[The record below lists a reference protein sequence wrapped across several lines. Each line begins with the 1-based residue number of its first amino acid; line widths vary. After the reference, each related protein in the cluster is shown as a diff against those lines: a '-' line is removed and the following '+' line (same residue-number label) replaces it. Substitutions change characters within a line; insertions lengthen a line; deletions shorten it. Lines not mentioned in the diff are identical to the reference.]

1 MTLLYRSM
9 KSATD
14 GRAECGPSRRQ
25 LGAKVPGDIA
35 LENGDVLPL
44 TGGMSVSPDRAE
56 NLPQHRR
63 PPQFGGTGKD
73 GVYVIRSTAMGQK
86 LTYRLDPHDC
96 THGFVEPAQ
105 RQSLDSYQEAL
116 CLTRKDW
123 SPA

>member
-9 KSATD
+9 KSAPD
-14 GRAECGPSRRQ
+14 GLPECGPSRRQ
-25 LGAKVPGDIA
+25 LGAKVPEDIDV
-35 LENGDVLPL
+35 ENGNVLPV

-73 GVYVIRSTAMGQK
+73 GVSVIRSSAMGQN
-86 LTYRLDPHDC
+86 LIYRPDPRDVE
-96 THGFVEPAQ
+96 HGFVEPAQ
-105 RQSLDSYQEAL
+105 KQSLDHYQQAL

-123 SPA
+123 IPA